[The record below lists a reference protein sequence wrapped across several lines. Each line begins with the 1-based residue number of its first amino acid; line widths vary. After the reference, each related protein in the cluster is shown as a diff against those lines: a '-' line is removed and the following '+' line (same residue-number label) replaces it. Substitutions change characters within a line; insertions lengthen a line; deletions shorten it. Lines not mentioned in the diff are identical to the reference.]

1 MKVAITGATG
11 FIGKYVIDRLRKEG
25 FTPVVLTRS
34 PEKAAKAF
42 GASVEAHAWNPE
54 KEVAPASVLEKVEAV
69 IHLAGEGIA
78 NGRWTEKRKKKIL
91 DSRVIGTR
99 NLVAG
104 INGLR
109 GKKPSVLVSAS
120 AIGFY
125 GNRGSEALSESSL
138 LGNGFLSDV
147 CSAWEE
153 EAKKV
158 DPAVRLVL
166 TRIGIVLGREGGA
179 LQKLLPLFKLGGG
192 GPVGTGKQYMSWIH
206 VQDVAGLIVFAVKN
220 TGIQGP
226 MNAVAPKPVT
236 NSEFTKAL
244 GKAVH
249 RPAFF
254 PAPAFGI
261 KLALG
266 ELSCL
271 VLHSQRVTPEVA
283 QKAGYSF
290 SFPDIDSALTDL
302 AKKKTPLK
310 AAVASAAS

>member
-1 MKVAITGATG
+1 M
-11 FIGKYVIDRLRKEG
+11 
-25 FTPVVLTRS
+25 
-34 PEKAAKAF
+34 
-42 GASVEAHAWNPE
+42 
-54 KEVAPASVLEKVEAV
+54 
-69 IHLAGEGIA
+69 
-78 NGRWTEKRKKKIL
+78 
-91 DSRVIGTR
+91 
-99 NLVAG
+99 
-104 INGLR
+104 
-109 GKKPSVLVSAS
+109 
-120 AIGFY
+120 
-125 GNRGSEALSESSL
+125 
-138 LGNGFLSDV
+138 
-147 CSAWEE
+147 
-153 EAKKV
+153 
-158 DPAVRLVL
+158 
-166 TRIGIVLGREGGA
+166 
-179 LQKLLPLFKLGGG
+179 
-192 GPVGTGKQYMSWIH
+192 
-206 VQDVAGLIVFAVKN
+206 QDVAGLIVFAVKN

-310 AAVASAAS
+310 AAVARAAS